1 MFENL
6 QEKLQR
12 AFKTLRGQ
20 ATLTEENIDEALRE
34 IRLALLEAD
43 VNFKVVKQLIDQI
56 RVKAVGQDV
65 LTALSPGEQVI
76 KIVRDELVEILGRD
90 TARMKFA
97 SQPPTVILMAGLQG
111 SGKTTTSGKL
121 ANWLKN
127 GGHRPLLVSVDVY
140 RPAAR
145 EQLKVVAQAV
155 KANIYEG
162 EVGEATPGPRDPRAK
177 EARREAINTGSDVL
191 IVDTAGR
198 LHIDDQL
205 MDEMQLLKRLLNP
218 QEILFVADAMTGQDA
233 VNSADEFHKKLS
245 LTGVVLTKMDGDAR
259 GGAALSIR
267 QVTGQPI
274 KFIGVGE
281 KYDALEPFHPDRIV
295 SRILGM
301 GDILSLI
308 ERAESQIDKKK
319 AQEMATKALTGDGFS
334 LEDFRDQLRQVK
346 KMGSMKSLLGM
357 LPSIGP
363 FSGLQKAADN
373 VDEGQINRVE
383 AIINSMTT
391 HERNH
396 HEVINGSRRKRIAR
410 GSGTT
415 VQEVNNLLRQYAQMK
430 KMFKQMGKTVAPRTG
445 LFHQLQG
452 QPAHGVA
459 GIDFH
464 HRLEPAIALGC
475 AIDEGVDANRP
486 DIAGALQ
493 FRFEQRKDVAIEAL
507 EAARNVRRF
516 AEQRGY
522 VRRYAAAVVGRRP
535 VGPELSLAVID
546 QAGVAAE
553 LQVAR
558 PHLQL
563 DGEIQRALQ
572 PGFDD
577 HLSAIL
583 QGTGQPLLLC
593 RQHL

>member
-56 RVKAVGQDV
+56 RAKAIGQEV
-65 LTALSPGEQVI
+65 MTALSPGEQVI
-76 KIVRDELVEILGRD
+76 KILRDELIEILGKD
-90 TARMKFA
+90 TARVKFA
-97 SQPPTVILMAGLQG
+97 SQPPSVVLMAGLQG

-121 ANWLKN
+121 AHWLKS

-145 EQLKVVAQAV
+145 EQLKVVAQSV

-162 EVGEATPGPRDPRAK
+162 QVDEANTATVERLVK
-177 EARREAINTGSDVL
+177 EARREAVVTGSDVL

-205 MDEMQLLKRLLNP
+205 MDEMQSLKKLLNP
-218 QEILFVADAMTGQDA
+218 TEILFVADAMTGQDA
-233 VNSADEFHKKLS
+233 VRSAEEFHKKLS

-274 KFIGVGE
+274 KFIGIGE

-308 ERAESQIDKKK
+308 ERAEKQIDKKK
-319 AQEMATKALTGDGFS
+319 AEEFASKALSGDGFS
-334 LEDFRDQLRQVK
+334 LEDFRDQLRSVK
-346 KMGSMKSLLGM
+346 KMGSMKSLMGM

-363 FSGLQKAADN
+363 FSGLQKAADQ
-373 VDEGQINRVE
+373 VDENQINRVE
-383 AIINSMTT
+383 AIINSMTR

-415 VQEVNNLLRQYAQMK
+415 IQEVNNLLRQYAQMK
-430 KMFKQMGKTVAPRTG
+430 KMFKQMGKPSFARR
-445 LFHQLQG
+445 L
-452 QPAHGVA
+452 A
-459 GIDFH
+459 GM
-464 HRLEPAIALGC
+464 
-475 AIDEGVDANRP
+475 
-486 DIAGALQ
+486 
-493 FRFEQRKDVAIEAL
+493 KM
-507 EAARNVRRF
+507 
-516 AEQRGY
+516 
-522 VRRYAAAVVGRRP
+522 
-535 VGPELSLAVID
+535 
-546 QAGVAAE
+546 
-553 LQVAR
+553 
-558 PHLQL
+558 
-563 DGEIQRALQ
+563 
-572 PGFDD
+572 PGM
-577 HLSAIL
+577 
-583 QGTGQPLLLC
+583 
-593 RQHL
+593 

>member
-20 ATLTEENIDEALRE
+20 AVLTEENIDEALKE

-43 VNFKVVKQLIDQI
+43 VNFKVVKDLIDRI
-56 RVKAVGQDV
+56 RAKSVGQQV
-65 LTALSPGEQVI
+65 MTALSPGEQVI
-76 KIVRDELVEILGRD
+76 KILRDELVETLGKD
-90 TARMKFA
+90 TARLKFA
-97 SQPPTVILMAGLQG
+97 SQPPTTVLMAGLQG

-140 RPAAR
+140 RSAAR
-145 EQLKVVAQAV
+145 EQLKVVAHAI
-155 KANIYEG
+155 KANLYEG
-162 EVGEATPGPRDPRAK
+162 EVNESNTATVERLAK
-177 EARREAINTGSDVL
+177 EARREAVNTGCDVL

-205 MDEMQLLKRLLNP
+205 MEEMQSLKRLLNP
-218 QEILFVADAMTGQDA
+218 SEILFVADAMTGQDA
-233 VNSADEFHKKLS
+233 VRSADEFHKKLT

-267 QVTGQPI
+267 QVTGAPI

-346 KMGSMKSLLGM
+346 KMGSMKSLMGM

-373 VDEGQINRVE
+373 VDEKQINRVE
-383 AIINSMTT
+383 AIVNSMTS

-396 HEVINGSRRKRIAR
+396 HEVINGSRRKRK
-410 GSGTT
+410 ST
-415 VQEVNNLLRQYAQMK
+415 
-430 KMFKQMGKTVAPRTG
+430 
-445 LFHQLQG
+445 
-452 QPAHGVA
+452 
-459 GIDFH
+459 
-464 HRLEPAIALGC
+464 RL
-475 AIDEGVDANRP
+475 N
-486 DIAGALQ
+486 
-493 FRFEQRKDVAIEAL
+493 
-507 EAARNVRRF
+507 
-516 AEQRGY
+516 
-522 VRRYAAAVVGRRP
+522 
-535 VGPELSLAVID
+535 
-546 QAGVAAE
+546 
-553 LQVAR
+553 
-558 PHLQL
+558 
-563 DGEIQRALQ
+563 
-572 PGFDD
+572 
-577 HLSAIL
+577 
-583 QGTGQPLLLC
+583 
-593 RQHL
+593 

>member
-12 AFKTLRGQ
+12 AFKSLRGQ
-20 ATLTEENIDEALRE
+20 AKLSEENIAEAMRE

-43 VNFKVVKQLIDQI
+43 VNFKVVKQFIDQ
-56 RVKAVGQDV
+56 VQAKAVGQEV

-76 KIVRDELVEILGRD
+76 KIVRDELVEILGKD
-90 TARMKFA
+90 TARVKFA
-97 SQPPTVILMAGLQG
+97 SQPPTVVLMAGLQG

-121 ANWLKN
+121 AYWFKN

-145 EQLKVVAQAV
+145 EQLKIVAQGV

-162 EVGEATPGPRDPRAK
+162 EVGEANTATVERLVK
-177 EARREAINTGSDVL
+177 EARREAVVSGSDVL

-205 MDEMQLLKRLLNP
+205 MDEMQSLKKLLSP
-218 QEILFVADAMTGQDA
+218 SEILFVADAMTGQDA
-233 VNSADEFHKKLS
+233 VRSADEFHKKLS
-245 LTGVVLTKMDGDAR
+245 LTGVILTKMDGDAR

-308 ERAESQIDKKK
+308 ERAEQQIDKKK
-319 AQEMATKALTGDGFS
+319 AEEMATKALSGDGFS

-346 KMGSMKSLLGM
+346 KMGSMKSLMGM

-363 FSGLQKAADN
+363 FSGLQKAADK
-373 VDEGQINRVE
+373 VDENQINRVE
-383 AIINSMTT
+383 AIINSMTSY
-391 HERNH
+391 ERNH

-430 KMFKQMGKTVAPRTG
+430 KMFKQMGKPSFARR
-445 LFHQLQG
+445 L
-452 QPAHGVA
+452 A
-459 GIDFH
+459 GMK
-464 HRLEPAIALGC
+464 L
-475 AIDEGVDANRP
+475 
-486 DIAGALQ
+486 
-493 FRFEQRKDVAIEAL
+493 
-507 EAARNVRRF
+507 
-516 AEQRGY
+516 
-522 VRRYAAAVVGRRP
+522 
-535 VGPELSLAVID
+535 
-546 QAGVAAE
+546 
-553 LQVAR
+553 
-558 PHLQL
+558 
-563 DGEIQRALQ
+563 
-572 PGFDD
+572 PGM
-577 HLSAIL
+577 
-583 QGTGQPLLLC
+583 
-593 RQHL
+593 

>member
-12 AFKTLRGQ
+12 AFKSLRGQ
-20 ATLTEENIDEALRE
+20 AKLTEENIDEALRE
-34 IRLALLEAD
+34 IRVALLEAD

-56 RVKAVGQDV
+56 RIKAVGQEV
-65 LTALSPGEQVI
+65 MTALSPGEQVI
-76 KIVRDELVEILGRD
+76 KIVRDELVEILGKD

-97 SQPPTVILMAGLQG
+97 SQPPTVVLMAGLQG

-121 ANWLKN
+121 AHWFKN

-145 EQLKVVAQAV
+145 EQLKIVAQGV
-155 KANIYEG
+155 KSHIYEG
-162 EVGEATPGPRDPRAK
+162 EVGEANTATVERLVK
-177 EARREAINTGSDVL
+177 EARREAVVSGCDVL

-198 LHIDDQL
+198 LHIDEQL
-205 MDEMQLLKRLLNP
+205 MDEMQSLKKLLNP
-218 QEILFVADAMTGQDA
+218 SEILFVADAMTGQDA
-233 VNSADEFHKKLS
+233 VRSADEFHKKLS
-245 LTGVVLTKMDGDAR
+245 LTGVILTKMDGDAR

-319 AQEMATKALTGDGFS
+319 AAEIASKALSGDGFS

-346 KMGSMKSLLGM
+346 KMGSIQNLMGM

-363 FSGLQKAADN
+363 FSGLQKAADK
-373 VDEGQINRVE
+373 VDEKQINRVE
-383 AIINSMTT
+383 AIINSMTA

-410 GSGTT
+410 GSGTS
-415 VQEVNNLLRQYAQMK
+415 VQEVNNLLRQYAQMR
-430 KMFKQMGKTVAPRTG
+430 KMFKQMGKASFARR
-445 LFHQLQG
+445 L
-452 QPAHGVA
+452 A
-459 GIDFH
+459 GMK
-464 HRLEPAIALGC
+464 L
-475 AIDEGVDANRP
+475 
-486 DIAGALQ
+486 
-493 FRFEQRKDVAIEAL
+493 
-507 EAARNVRRF
+507 
-516 AEQRGY
+516 
-522 VRRYAAAVVGRRP
+522 
-535 VGPELSLAVID
+535 
-546 QAGVAAE
+546 
-553 LQVAR
+553 
-558 PHLQL
+558 
-563 DGEIQRALQ
+563 
-572 PGFDD
+572 PGM
-577 HLSAIL
+577 
-583 QGTGQPLLLC
+583 
-593 RQHL
+593 

>member
-1 MFENL
+1 
-6 QEKLQR
+6 
-12 AFKTLRGQ
+12 
-20 ATLTEENIDEALRE
+20 LRE

-56 RVKAVGQDV
+56 RAKAVGQEV
-65 LTALSPGEQVI
+65 MTALSPGEQVI
-76 KIVRDELVEILGRD
+76 KILRDELVEVLGKD

-97 SQPPTVILMAGLQG
+97 SQPPTVVLMAGLQG

-121 ANWLKN
+121 ANWFKV

-155 KANIYEG
+155 KSHIYEG
-162 EVGEATPGPRDPRAK
+162 QVTEANTATVERLVK
-177 EARREAINTGSDVL
+177 EARREAIVSGCDVL

-205 MDEMQLLKRLLNP
+205 MDEMQSLKKLLNP
-218 QEILFVADAMTGQDA
+218 SEILFVADAMTGQDA
-233 VNSADEFHKKLS
+233 VRSAEEFHKKLS

-346 KMGSMKSLLGM
+346 KMGSMKSLMGM

-373 VDEGQINRVE
+373 VDEKQINRVE
-383 AIINSMTT
+383 AIINSMTS

-430 KMFKQMGKTVAPRTG
+430 KMFKQMGKPSFARR
-445 LFHQLQG
+445 L
-452 QPAHGVA
+452 A
-459 GIDFH
+459 GMK
-464 HRLEPAIALGC
+464 L
-475 AIDEGVDANRP
+475 
-486 DIAGALQ
+486 
-493 FRFEQRKDVAIEAL
+493 
-507 EAARNVRRF
+507 
-516 AEQRGY
+516 
-522 VRRYAAAVVGRRP
+522 
-535 VGPELSLAVID
+535 
-546 QAGVAAE
+546 
-553 LQVAR
+553 
-558 PHLQL
+558 
-563 DGEIQRALQ
+563 
-572 PGFDD
+572 PGM
-577 HLSAIL
+577 
-583 QGTGQPLLLC
+583 
-593 RQHL
+593 